1 MLISIIV
8 PVYKVE
14 KYIDRCIES
23 ILNQSFKDYE
33 LILVDDG
40 SPDQCG
46 KICDDYA
53 EKKDNI
59 YVIHKTNGG
68 LSDARNAGLE
78 WAVENSNS
86 EWITFIDSDDW
97 IHKDYLKLLYDA
109 AERLRAD
116 VSICGFSR
124 VTDEDMQNL
133 PEIVDGDPK
142 LWNTEDFFIERNV
155 NAVVAWGK
163 LYKKSLWKNIRYP
176 YGKLHED
183 EFTTHKLLF
192 QKDKVAVL
200 DTELYFYYKNDNGI
214 MNSKWSPK
222 RLDAI
227 EAVKEREIFFKQ
239 KKKQKCYEKNINIML
254 RCYFGNYVQ
263 LLKEND
269 LKDKKMYLHKIKTEY
284 RKFLFKNRKC
294 TFLDKD
300 VIGYEYNIMFPIRS
314 YIYWHMVA
322 LKRKILRLVRAC
334 LKKIRNCL
342 F

>member
-1 MLISIIV
+1 MLISVIV

-14 KYIDRCIES
+14 RYINRCIES

-40 SPDQCG
+40 SPDKCG
-46 KICDDYA
+46 KICDEYA

-59 YVIHKTNGG
+59 YVIHKANGG
-68 LSDARNAGLE
+68 LSDARNAGIE
-78 WAVENSNS
+78 WAIENSNS

-109 AERLRAD
+109 AERLQVG

-133 PEIVDGDPK
+133 PEVVDGVPK

-183 EFTTHKLLF
+183 EFTTYKLLF
-192 QKDKVAVL
+192 QRDKVAVL
-200 DTELYFYYKNDNGI
+200 DTELYFYYKNENGI

-227 EAVKEREIFFKQ
+227 EAMQERMHFFATDAKYS
-239 KKKQKCYEKNINIML
+239 KVYAWNINALLSNCYWNYKIIFEEKQLNERKKYL
-254 RCYFGNYVQ
+254 RRIKREFQKSIWKYR
-263 LLKEND
+263 KND
-269 LKDKKMYLHKIKTEY
+269 LVNWDK
-284 RKFLFKNRKC
+284 
-294 TFLDKD
+294 
-300 VIGYEYNIMFPIRS
+300 VAYEYNYIFPIKS

-322 LKRKILRLVRAC
+322 LK
-334 LKKIRNCL
+334 KKICKMLSGDIEVKN
-342 F
+342 